1 MAALP
6 VLRRLHQGAD
16 DFAAAV
22 VADLD
27 QPRAFLAVVVGAPV
41 EVMAGNHLAAGDAA
55 AALGGAFPG
64 GKPAEE
70 ALGLGLGNQ
79 AIAAGAALPRRLGV
93 QHVQPAAIALVL
105 GADRRSEARRVGKA
119 CDSMGRT
126 RWATT

>member
-41 EVMAGNHLAAGDAA
+41 AVMAGTHLAAGAAA

-64 GKPAEE
+64 GKPAEA
-70 ALGLGLGNQ
+70 ALGLGLGTP
-79 AIAAGAALPRRLGV
+79 AIAAGAALPRRPA
-93 QHVQPAAIALVL
+93 VQPVPPP
-105 GADRRSEARRVGKA
+105 R
-119 CDSMGRT
+119 
-126 RWATT
+126 